1 MLEFKISNSIV
12 FEAAALKAAGQALNS
27 DYAELS
33 SGDLSTLV
41 TSVKYI
47 NQHRQLKE
55 LIESY
60 VALIEKDAED
70 LRKMQSSSKNID
82 DYIAGSFSR

>member
-1 MLEFKISNSIV
+1 MLEFKISNSII
-12 FEAAALKAAGQALNS
+12 FEAAALKGAGQALNS

-33 SGDLSTLV
+33 SSELSTLS

-60 VALIEKDAED
+60 AALIEKDASD
-70 LRKMQSSSKNID
+70 LLKMQSSTTHMD